1 MFKKLFVVAFIYK
14 LAFFDY
20 AYACETFSAEIEGIT
35 CNAVVATSLVFTDD
49 STQIVYEVKTN

>member
-20 AYACETFSAEIEGIT
+20 AYAAETFSSEIEGIT
-35 CNAVVATSLVFTDD
+35 NNPVVTTSLVFTDNT
-49 STQIVYEVKTN
+49 TQIVYEIKNN